1 MVNLPSSATDPRL
14 ANLEGV
20 LKEFVEPRTKDCL
33 KESPDMKHPAH
44 RGPVPNGLEDGVLL
58 ETEVL

>member
-14 ANLEGV
+14 TNLEAV
-20 LKEFVEPRTKDCL
+20 LKEFVEPRTEDCF
-33 KESPDMKHPAH
+33 KESPDLKHPAH
-44 RGPVPNGLEDGVLL
+44 RGPVPNSLEAEVLL